1 MTGAFK
7 EQETANSNWLP
18 VRENKVP
25 EPRPGSCSQV
35 HQSGQAPALRYTS
48 QARLLLSGT
57 PVRPGSCSQV
67 HPEIYQRLPTT
78 IETDTLE

>member
-1 MTGAFK
+1 VLNFLFMTGAFK

-35 HQSGQAPALRYTS
+35 HLKINRYY
-48 QARLLLSGT
+48 
-57 PVRPGSCSQV
+57 PGPLFFSVAQG
-67 HPEIYQRLPTT
+67 RF
-78 IETDTLE
+78 

>member
-35 HQSGQAPALRYTS
+35 HLEITNDQ
-48 QARLLLSGT
+48 
-57 PVRPGSCSQV
+57 RPY
-67 HPEIYQRLPTT
+67 IY
-78 IETDTLE
+78 ID